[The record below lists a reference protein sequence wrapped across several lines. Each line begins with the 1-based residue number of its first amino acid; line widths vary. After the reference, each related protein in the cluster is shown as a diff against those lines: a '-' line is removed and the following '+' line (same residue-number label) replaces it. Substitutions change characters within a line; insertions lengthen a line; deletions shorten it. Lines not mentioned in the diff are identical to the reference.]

1 MPKPRIAKETFEALA
16 VRAGLPVVVS
26 FTVETDG
33 LPLTPVQKTEL
44 YEAYSYVEAMAER
57 VRAGGKRAPLAEPA
71 TIFKA
76 RG

>member
-1 MPKPRIAKETFEALA
+1 MARLAIARQRRFLHYAGNPRRCGICQGGS
-16 VRAGLPVVVS
+16 R
-26 FTVETDG
+26 G